1 MAEQRLVSIVL
12 CEDVLFDL
20 DHNLTIYRV
29 FRRVSSAQ
37 FPAVMRRLHVVT
49 TWLGEGLVM
58 QRVLILSPDKA
69 EVLYDCTGRVNL
81 AGTWP
86 VPYVN
91 RAHWLVWPEPGIYW
105 LRVLNG
111 TLAIGEDLPILIEQ
125 TSAPNAPP
133 QQEEQI

>member
-1 MAEQRLVSIVL
+1 MADQRLISIVL

-29 FRRVSSAQ
+29 FRKVSSAQ

-49 TWLGEGLVM
+49 TWLGEGSIM
-58 QRVLILSPDKA
+58 QRVLILSPDKS

-91 RAHWLVWPEPGIYW
+91 RAHWLVWPEPGLYW

-111 TLAIGEDLPILIEQ
+111 TLTIGEDLPILIEQ
-125 TSAPNAPP
+125 TPAPDAPTH
-133 QQEEQI
+133 QEEPT

>member
-1 MAEQRLVSIVL
+1 MADQRLIAIVL

-20 DHNLTIYRV
+20 DHNLTIYRI

-37 FPAVMRRLHVVT
+37 FPAVMRRLHIVT
-49 TWLGEGLVM
+49 SWLGEGSLT
-58 QRVLILSPDKA
+58 QRVLILTPDKA

-91 RAHWLVWPEPGIYW
+91 RAHWLVWPEPGLYW

-111 TLAIGEDLPILIEQ
+111 TLAVGEDLPIRVEQ
-125 TSAPNAPP
+125 TADANSSIH
-133 QQEEQI
+133 QEEQT

>member
-1 MAEQRLVSIVL
+1 MDQRLISIVL

-49 TWLGEGLVM
+49 MWLGEGSLL

-69 EVLYDCTGRVNL
+69 EVLYDCTGNVTL

-91 RAHWLVWPEPGIYW
+91 RAHWLLWPEPGVYW

-111 TLAIGEDLPILIEQ
+111 TLTVADDLPILVEQ
-125 TSAPNAPP
+125 TVESPSTTP
-133 QQEEQI
+133 QEDQV

>member
-1 MAEQRLVSIVL
+1 MTDQRLVSIVL

-37 FPAVMRRLHVVT
+37 FPALMRRLQIVT
-49 TWLGEGLVM
+49 TWLGEGSVM
-58 QRVLILSPDKA
+58 QRVLILTPDKA

-91 RAHWLVWPEPGIYW
+91 RAHWLLWPEPGVYW

-111 TLAIGEDLPILIEQ
+111 TLAVADDLPILVEQ
-125 TSAPNAPP
+125 TAESHPSMN
-133 QQEEQI
+133 QEDQV

>member
-1 MAEQRLVSIVL
+1 MADQRLVSIVL

-20 DHNLTIYRV
+20 DHNLTLYRI
-29 FRRVSSAQ
+29 FRQVSSAQ

-49 TWLGEGLVM
+49 TWLGEGSLM

-69 EVLYDCTGRVNL
+69 EVLYDCTGNVML

-91 RAHWLVWPEPGIYW
+91 RAHWLIWPEPGVYW

-125 TSAPNAPP
+125 TPESNSTIT
-133 QQEEQI
+133 QEEQR